1 MNITWIS
8 HYFMPEIGAPSARLF
23 DLSRQWLKNGHRV
36 SAITCFPNHPK
47 GRMYPGYRFGF
58 YANEKLSGIDVHRT
72 ATYITPNRGFS
83 KKLIGHVSLLP
94 SAVTCS
100 MFKNLRS
107 DVMIGTSPT
116 FFAAMA
122 AAVEGTRRRIPFVME
137 VRDLWPAIFVE
148 LGVLKNRFLINT
160 CERLELFLYQRAA
173 KVVTVTETFRKN
185 LIAKGIPSEK
195 VVTIPNG
202 ADIEYWKPDNSFPR
216 NERDPEFRDK
226 FIVLYVGAHGIS
238 HALNRM
244 IDVASRVQDHSDILF
259 LFVGDG
265 AEKPKLQ
272 KMAANMKLNNVSFRD
287 PVDREGVRRYYQ
299 LADLCLV
306 PLRNV
311 PLFNAFIPSKMFEI
325 MSMAKPMV
333 ASITGEAADII
344 KRSNGGVVVMPE
356 DCEAITAALL
366 DLYRSPEKR
375 RKMGSAGRVFVSSYY
390 NRKSLASQY
399 MNVLEETVTGF
410 RRGVNP

>member
-1 MNITWIS
+1 MNIAWIS

-23 DLSRQWLKNGHRV
+23 DLSKQWLKNGHRV

-47 GRMYPGYRFGF
+47 GRVYPGYQFGF
-58 YANEKLSGIDVHRT
+58 YSNENYSGIDVHRT
-72 ATYITPNRGFS
+72 VTYITPNRGFS

-94 SAVTCS
+94 SAVACS

-107 DVMIGTSPT
+107 DVVIGTSPT

-122 AAVEGTRRRIPFVME
+122 AAVEGTRKRIPFVME

-160 CERLELFLYQRAA
+160 SERLELFLYHRAT
-173 KVVTVTETFRKN
+173 KVVTVTEAFRQN
-185 LIAKGIPSEK
+185 LIARGIPSEK
-195 VVTIPNG
+195 IVTIPNG
-202 ADIEYWKPDNSFPR
+202 ADTEYWKPDDSFPG

-238 HALNRM
+238 HALNR
-244 IDVASRVQDHSDILF
+244 ILDVANRVQGHPDIFF

-272 KMAANMKLNNVSFRD
+272 KKASTMGLNNVSFRD

-299 LADLCLV
+299 MADLCLV

-344 KRSNGGVVVMPE
+344 KHSGSGVVVMPE
-356 DCEAITAALL
+356 DSEAIAAALV
-366 DLYRSPEKR
+366 DLYRNPEKR
-375 RKMGSAGRVFVSSYY
+375 RKMGIAGRVFVSSYY
-390 NRKSLASQY
+390 NRRFLASRY
-399 MNVLEETVTGF
+399 MDLLEEAVTGF
-410 RRGVNP
+410 RRGKNS